1 MPHRSLIRNVIDIL
15 LLSLTIEVVSFI
27 LSQKGFSNRRS
38 LNTITIAKGTP
49 KRNTN
54 NVHYKNCTLYSDNVD
69 SFFGTAERKI
79 FNPKTK
85 RYIKQTSVHK
95 KRSSRWQTIMYKE
108 GGYISYCGV
117 LVPIDLRL
125 LAIGKNDESR
135 RNRNR
140 NRNSTVTV
148 SDKEEHNHSTINLTI
163 NLETLKENR
172 WNQVSPTVKIGEDI
186 CPIEQESNSM
196 EFPMIDQLFFC
207 HKPPRLLTLPGIGPE
222 KADCLASRVKKWL
235 WTSEEGKTMMT
246 TATISSERSAITMKI
261 KKRARKKKKR
271 IKFEPRPCHRL
282 DFDTSGVICIAL
294 SPQAHYTTSMLF
306 EKRMV
311 QKTYVAL
318 VAGHL
323 LHDSGQIDFPV
334 GKVYNK
340 KRGFNEFACIMQQ
353 QGKEGSSDN
362 IHNGR
367 YLNEADF
374 DGTLRDAMTDYTVSR
389 RFTVPLQDDRGEK
402 EAKYTRVLLSPRT
415 GRGHQLRLHMKAI
428 GHSILG
434 DQLHAP
440 KHIADC
446 TPCLC
451 LHAETIQMPSR
462 NVYVDNSTTDA
473 KMCQVV
479 AHQIAPF

>member
-27 LSQKGFSNRRS
+27 LSQKGSSNRRS
-38 LNTITIAKGTP
+38 L
-49 KRNTN
+49 
-54 NVHYKNCTLYSDNVD
+54 LYSDNVD
-69 SFFGTAERKI
+69 SSFGTAERKI

-125 LAIGKNDESR
+125 LAIEKNDESR
-135 RNRNR
+135 RNR

-148 SDKEEHNHSTINLTI
+148 SDKEEYNHSTINLTI
-163 NLETLKENR
+163 NLETLKENS
-172 WNQVSPTVKIGEDI
+172 WNQVSPTVKIGDDI
-186 CPIEQESNSM
+186 YPIEQESNSM

-207 HKPPRLLTLPGIGPE
+207 HKPSRLLTLPGIGPE

-246 TATISSERSAITMKI
+246 TATISSERSAITMEI

-271 IKFEPRPCHRL
+271 TKFEPRPCHRL

-323 LHDSGQIDFPV
+323 IFDSGTIDFPV
-334 GKVYNK
+334 GKVYNE
-340 KRGFNEFACIMQQ
+340 KRGFNEFACMMQQ
-353 QGKEGSSDN
+353 QGKEGNNDN
-362 IHNGR
+362 IHNDR
-367 YLNEADF
+367 HLNEADF
-374 DGTLRDAMTDYTVSR
+374 DGTLRDAITDYTVSR
-389 RFTVPLQDDRGEK
+389 RFTIPLQDDRGEE

-440 KHIADC
+440 RHIADC

-451 LHAETIQMPSR
+451 LHAETIQMPSH
-462 NVYVDNSTTDA
+462 NVYVENSTTDA
-473 KMCQVV
+473 QICQVV

>member
-1 MPHRSLIRNVIDIL
+1 M
-15 LLSLTIEVVSFI
+15 TIEVVTFI
-27 LSQKGFSNRRS
+27 PSQKGSSNRKS
-38 LNTITIAKGTP
+38 LY
-49 KRNTN
+49 
-54 NVHYKNCTLYSDNVD
+54 HSDNVD
-69 SFFGTAERKI
+69 SSFGMAERKI
-79 FNPKTK
+79 LNPKTK
-85 RYIKQTSVHK
+85 RYIKQRSVHE

-117 LVPIDLRL
+117 LAPIDLEL
-125 LAIGKNDESR
+125 LALDKNDESR
-135 RNRNR
+135 RNRN
-140 NRNSTVTV
+140 STV
-148 SDKEEHNHSTINLTI
+148 SDKEGYSTINLT
-163 NLETLKENR
+163 
-172 WNQVSPTVKIGEDI
+172 NQISPTIKIGDDI
-186 CPIEQESNSM
+186 RSIEQKPNLV
-196 EFPMIDQLFFC
+196 EFPMIDQLLFC

-235 WTSEEGKTMMT
+235 WTSEEGKAMMS
-246 TATISSERSAITMKI
+246 AAIISSERSTITKEI
-261 KKRARKKKKR
+261 KKRTRKKKKR
-271 IKFEPRPCHRL
+271 TKFEPRPCHRL

-294 SPQAHYTTSMLF
+294 SPQAHQTTSMLF

-318 VAGHL
+318 VVGHL
-323 LHDSGQIDFPV
+323 KYDSGTIDFPV
-334 GKVYNK
+334 GKVYNEE
-340 KRGFNEFACIMQQ
+340 RGFNEFACMMQ

-367 YLNEADF
+367 HLKEADF

-389 RFTVPLQDDRGEK
+389 RFTIPLQDDRGKK
-402 EAKYTRVLLSPRT
+402 EAKYTRVILSPRT

-440 KHIADC
+440 KHIAEC

-451 LHAETIQMPSR
+451 LHAESIQMPS
-462 NVYVDNSTTDA
+462 NVYVENSTTDA
-473 KMCQVV
+473 QICQVV